1 MAGCDNGD
9 EFVVADDGLIEAV
22 ELRRGLDEAEVGGAV
37 AEPVDHGGGVR
48 HFESDR
54 IPGVI
59 A

>member
-1 MAGCDNGD
+1 MAGRDDGD
-9 EFVVADDGLIEAV
+9 ELVVADDGFVEAV
-22 ELRRGLDEAEVGGAV
+22 ELRRGLDETEVGGAV

-54 IPGVI
+54 ISGVI